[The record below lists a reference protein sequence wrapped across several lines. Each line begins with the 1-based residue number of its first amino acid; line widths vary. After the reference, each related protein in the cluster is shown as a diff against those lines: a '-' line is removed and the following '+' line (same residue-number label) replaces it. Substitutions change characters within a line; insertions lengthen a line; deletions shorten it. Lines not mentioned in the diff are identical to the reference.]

1 MLKLNEF
8 RNQLFRN
15 FTEVWPKQYCKNSDL
30 SNMYSEN
37 IIHDYED
44 HGNMYSKELL
54 NFFASQNIE

>member
-1 MLKLNEF
+1 MSLETSFSEILQRFGPN
-8 RNQLFRN
+8 
-15 FTEVWPKQYCKNSDL
+15 KNSDL